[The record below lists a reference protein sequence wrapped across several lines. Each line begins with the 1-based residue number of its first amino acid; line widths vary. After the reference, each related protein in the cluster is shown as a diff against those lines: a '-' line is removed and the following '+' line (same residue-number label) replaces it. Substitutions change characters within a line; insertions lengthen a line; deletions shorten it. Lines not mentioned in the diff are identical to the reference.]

1 MEKQSKTYKINID
14 AELME
19 VLKRL
24 EEKVKA
30 VTWDGLDKV
39 SMPVLTKI
47 LARKINSSK
56 IV

>member
-1 MEKQSKTYKINID
+1 MEKNNTSYLIRVD
-14 AELME
+14 EEFME
-19 VLKRL
+19 ILKRL

-39 SMPVLTKI
+39 STKDLTKI

-56 IV
+56 LI